1 MQYNTFPVNG
11 KERGILATS
20 SILLF
25 IFGLQLLGEST
36 QAVADLLQGTVKAL
50 VTGDLSAL
58 GAGWFLAYIV
68 LNGATSAAIGIAF
81 LESGLIN
88 ALNSFMFIS
97 GSRLGAA
104 FIVIFIGLL
113 EYFQGNNSDIR
124 DSCSIGLLQ
133 FLTTY
138 IVYIPAVILG
148 YLGLKNLD
156 LSFLEV
162 NAPAALNYGLD
173 VIFGPF
179 TSVLSNN
186 LPPSMLFLTSIGVL
200 LGSLRIFDR
209 SFKGLSEDKFRSKYL
224 RFQMSNKWV
233 SFAAGSAITLVSTSV
248 ALSVGIIVPLYN
260 RGYFKRK
267 EIIPYLM
274 GANLT
279 TMISSIM
286 AAAVIESAIAMKMS
300 LILSISVL
308 ITTVIVLMFYD
319 RTYHIIQKAFNG
331 VMLEDSYLIIFTGL
345 LLFAPLVLILLF

>member
-1 MQYNTFPVNG
+1 MAAG
-11 KERGILATS
+11 
-20 SILLF
+20 SIILF
-25 IFGLQLLGEST
+25 IFGLQLLGDST
-36 QAVADLLQGTVKAL
+36 EALAEVLRGIVKAL

-81 LESGLIN
+81 LESGLIT
-88 ALNSFMFIS
+88 AANSFMFIS

-138 IVYIPAVILG
+138 VVYIPAIILG
-148 YLGLKNLD
+148 YLGLKSLD

-173 VIFGPF
+173 TIFGPF
-179 TSVLSNN
+179 TSFLSGL
-186 LPPSMLFLTSIGVL
+186 LPPSLLFLSSIGVL
-200 LGSLRIFDR
+200 LGSLKIFDR
-209 SFKGLSEDKFRSKYL
+209 SFKGLSEEKFRSKYL
-224 RFQMSNKWV
+224 RFQLSNKWI
-233 SFAAGSAITLVSTSV
+233 SFAVGAGITLVSTSV

-279 TMISSIM
+279 TMISSVM
-286 AAAVIESAIAMKMS
+286 AAAVIESAVAMKMS
-300 LILSISVL
+300 LLLSVSVL
-308 ITTVIVLMFYD
+308 LTTVVVLAFYD
-319 RTYHIIQKAFNG
+319 RCYKLIQKAFNA
-331 VMLEDSYLIIFTGL
+331 VMLKDLYLYGFSAL
-345 LLFAPLVLILLF
+345 LLLTPLLLVFLL

>member
-1 MQYNTFPVNG
+1 
-11 KERGILATS
+11 
-20 SILLF
+20 
-25 IFGLQLLGEST
+25 
-36 QAVADLLQGTVKAL
+36 
-50 VTGDLSAL
+50 
-58 GAGWFLAYIV
+58 
-68 LNGATSAAIGIAF
+68 
-81 LESGLIN
+81 
-88 ALNSFMFIS
+88 
-97 GSRLGAA
+97 
-104 FIVIFIGLL
+104 
-113 EYFQGNNSDIR
+113 
-124 DSCSIGLLQ
+124 
-133 FLTTY
+133 
-138 IVYIPAVILG
+138 
-148 YLGLKNLD
+148 
-156 LSFLEV
+156 
-162 NAPAALNYGLD
+162 
-173 VIFGPF
+173 
-179 TSVLSNN
+179 
-186 LPPSMLFLTSIGVL
+186 MLFLTSIGVL

-331 VMLEDSYLIIFTGL
+331 VMLEDSYLVIFTGL
-345 LLFAPLVLILLF
+345 LLFAPLLLILVF

>member
-1 MQYNTFPVNG
+1 MAAG
-11 KERGILATS
+11 
-20 SILLF
+20 SIILF
-25 IFGLQLLGEST
+25 IFGLQLLGDST
-36 QAVADLLQGTVKAL
+36 EAVADMLQGIVKAL

-58 GAGWFLAYIV
+58 GAGWFLAYVV

-81 LESGLIN
+81 LESGLIT
-88 ALNSFMFIS
+88 AANSFMFIS

-138 IVYIPAVILG
+138 IVYIPAIILG
-148 YLGLKNLD
+148 YLGLQTLD

-173 VIFGPF
+173 TIFGPF
-179 TSVLSNN
+179 TSLLSNN
-186 LPPSMLFLTSIGVL
+186 LPPGLLFLSSIGVL
-200 LGSLRIFDR
+200 LGSLKIFDR
-209 SFKGLSEDKFRSKYL
+209 SFKGISEEKFRSKYL

-233 SFAAGSAITLVSTSV
+233 SFAVGAAITLVSTSV

-279 TMISSIM
+279 TMISSVM
-286 AAAVIESAIAMKMS
+286 AAAVIESAVAMKMS
-300 LILSISVL
+300 LLLSISVL
-308 ITTVIVLMFYD
+308 LTTVIVLMFYD
-319 RTYHIIQKAFNG
+319 RAYHIIQKVFNA
-331 VMLEDSYLIIFTGL
+331 VMLKDSYLIAFTAVL
-345 LLFAPLVLILLF
+345 LLSPLLLVILL